1 MSTIKLY
8 DTDAYLSEFTA
19 TVISCESLNGE
30 YKTVLDKTAFFAEA
44 GGQKSDTGYIENS
57 FVRNV
62 QIENGVI
69 YHFTDKSFNIGDA
82 VECKINF
89 ADRFRKMQIH
99 TGEHIVSGVMH
110 SLFGLDNVGFH
121 LGSDEVT
128 LDFNAVLTRQQL
140 DLAEEKANEIVYK
153 NAPVLCYYPNEK
165 DLESIE
171 YRSKKELEGEIR
183 IVEIKGY
190 DKCACCAP
198 HVSATGEV
206 GIIKLAHFEKHK
218 GGTRITLLCGPDALH
233 DYREKYRNVSAI
245 SALLCAKADDTAEAV
260 ENLLNEKNNL
270 ATRITELKRS
280 IIDFKAEATE
290 ESGEPIIL
298 FEEDLTVAD
307 MRNYANKLLLKRPL
321 VYIFSPAN
329 NGYNFVCSGNNMNAF
344 LDSLKGRF
352 TTKGGG
358 SDKMIQG
365 TVIASKSEIKDFLST
380 NIDKTK

>member
-8 DTDAYLSEFTA
+8 DENAYLSEFTA
-19 TVISCESLNGE
+19 TVIGCEADGAE

-44 GGQKSDTGYIENS
+44 GGQKADSGYIGNA
-57 FVRNV
+57 FVRDV

-69 YHFTDKSFNIGDA
+69 FHFTDKPLCVGDT
-82 VECKINF
+82 VECKLNF
-89 ADRFRKMQIH
+89 DERFRKMQIH

-165 DLESIE
+165 DLEKMD

-183 IVEIKGY
+183 IVEIKDY

-198 HVSATGEV
+198 HVATTGEV

-270 ATRITELKRS
+270 AAKISELKRS
-280 IIDFKAEATE
+280 IIDFKAEATKA
-290 ESGEPIIL
+290 SNEPIVI
-298 FEEDLTVAD
+298 FEEDLTVND
-307 MRNYANKLLLKRPL
+307 MRNYANKLFLKRTE
-321 VYIFSPAN
+321 VYIFSPADE
-329 NGYNFVCSGNNMNAF
+329 GFSFVCAGDNMKAI
-344 LDSLKGRF
+344 LDALKAHF

-365 TVIASKSEIKDFLST
+365 TVIATEPEIREFLSA
-380 NIDKTK
+380 NIDKKI